1 MEEEGPIVIKGS
13 TIDSTHPNSMVL
25 PTHELGKPKL
35 AWSRT
40 SQQLCDMS
48 TSRLF
53 HLHKR
58 QPCLLESREPQPI
71 LSRQHELNLGI
82 YAQSGLKHAT
92 SEDQQIKQGPLWTD
106 PGLKIHRSEV
116 LLAYEN
122 PVHYAGRQRV
132 AHRASFSAF
141 QRGPQSRALRMGF
154 FCQSSLNPGSKD
166 HRSGRLCLGSWPP
179 LLRTSLAGIM
189 LHNLVPAQVSSSQ
202 SFRTCRSVIPSS
214 PSL

>member
-82 YAQSGLKHAT
+82 YA
-92 SEDQQIKQGPLWTD
+92 
-106 PGLKIHRSEV
+106 
-116 LLAYEN
+116 
-122 PVHYAGRQRV
+122 
-132 AHRASFSAF
+132 
-141 QRGPQSRALRMGF
+141 
-154 FCQSSLNPGSKD
+154 
-166 HRSGRLCLGSWPP
+166 
-179 LLRTSLAGIM
+179 
-189 LHNLVPAQVSSSQ
+189 
-202 SFRTCRSVIPSS
+202 
-214 PSL
+214 